1 VVELSRGGNLVG
13 LAEVSEAEVTQRRYL
28 HDLLVVEAS
37 ALLPVLEDMV
47 VGSAVASVAEED
59 LRAVS
64 AVIVDSEDPVA
75 GLATKEAA
83 AASVDKR
90 RQMPLQAREVAA
102 TLVSE
107 VADLTVI
114 HEEVQAATVNPSGL
128 GIVMVIVIGETVI
141 ARATAAETVAET
153 VTETAIATVTVTE
166 SVTGMADERTRDGRD
181 TMKTTHTMTRVPSD
195 DTKHLPFD
203 RWDLI
208 QFNIF

>member
-1 VVELSRGGNLVG
+1 
-13 LAEVSEAEVTQRRYL
+13 
-28 HDLLVVEAS
+28 
-37 ALLPVLEDMV
+37 
-47 VGSAVASVAEED
+47 
-59 LRAVS
+59 
-64 AVIVDSEDPVA
+64 
-75 GLATKEAA
+75 
-83 AASVDKR
+83 
-90 RQMPLQAREVAA
+90 
-102 TLVSE
+102 

-128 GIVMVIVIGETVI
+128 GTVMAIVIGETVI